1 MSFEDLKKEVVTLSQ
16 TEQKRLTAFMFSLW
30 HQNDP
35 EYQSVVSARIEDK
48 DPTKWIS
55 LEQFEAKLQGN

>member
-1 MSFEDLKKEVVTLSQ
+1 
-16 TEQKRLTAFMFSLW
+16 MFSLW